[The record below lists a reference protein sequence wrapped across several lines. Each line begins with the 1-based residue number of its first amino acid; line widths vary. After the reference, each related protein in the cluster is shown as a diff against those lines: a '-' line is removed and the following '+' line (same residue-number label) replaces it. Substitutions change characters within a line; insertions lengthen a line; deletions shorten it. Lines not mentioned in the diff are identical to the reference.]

1 MALQDG
7 LRAAADGVRRG
18 GGGQRRRRGHGL
30 GPRHDRKARRLAA
43 RRAGARRQGD
53 LPVARTRRPDRL
65 RAARAAARSADR
77 VVGGRHPSAA
87 DRGLRAARCCGQ
99 EASRRTRLA
108 AAAPP
113 DGRGFVAG
121 AGRRAAGGTASAGTF
136 SLPAGSQYRRRPVA
150 EHPPPDFAK
159 GALGARTHGFD
170 RSRCYRPAAG
180 LAGRVLRTSR
190 SIPRRRVRSHRGGR
204 AGAGRTD
211 AACCRTAHDAFRGGE
226 ALAAAGAD
234 GCRRGHGSGGGRRLD
249 LRRAPRGGGVLPH
262 GTNVERERDAE
273 RLAFRIEIGL

>member
-87 DRGLRAARCCGQ
+87 DRGLRAARYCGRG
-99 EASRRTRLA
+99 ASRRTRLA

-121 AGRRAAGGTASAGTF
+121 AGRRAAGGTAGAGALPLSARC
-136 SLPAGSQYRRRPVA
+136 QCRRRPVA
-150 EHPPPDFAK
+150 EHSPPDFAK

-170 RSRCYRPAAG
+170 RSRCYRPAADAARG
-180 LAGRVLRTSR
+180 VLRTSR
-190 SIPRRRVRSHRGGR
+190 SIPRRRVRPHRGGR

-211 AACCRTAHDAFRGGE
+211 AGSAVEPLTMRFEAGKPLQRQERRLSSRARLRRRTTSRPSSSVSRGRR
-226 ALAAAGAD
+226 AAARYD
-234 GCRRGHGSGGGRRLD
+234 
-249 LRRAPRGGGVLPH
+249 
-262 GTNVERERDAE
+262 
-273 RLAFRIEIGL
+273 